1 MYNDKPYFYIYTIT
15 LARHLTDLGYHCEK
29 LMPNPKKPWHDMYLF
44 NNSPELAQEVE
55 KYLEEKRNGE
65 GEK

>member
-29 LMPNPKKPWHDMYLF
+29 LMPNPKKPWHDITIKV
-44 NNSPELAQEVE
+44 Q
-55 KYLEEKRNGE
+55 
-65 GEK
+65 